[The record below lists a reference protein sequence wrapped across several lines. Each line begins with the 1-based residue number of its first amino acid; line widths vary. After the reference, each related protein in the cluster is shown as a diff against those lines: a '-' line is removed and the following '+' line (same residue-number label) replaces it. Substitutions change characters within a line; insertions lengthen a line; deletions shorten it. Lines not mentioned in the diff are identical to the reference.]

1 LNRLAKKKYNCAS
14 YREEMILLSLLR
26 RLHDEG
32 VSKEEKSLIKREVM
46 ALESEMG
53 LETFTDNS

>member
-1 LNRLAKKKYNCAS
+1 
-14 YREEMILLSLLR
+14 MLLSLVR
-26 RLHDEG
+26 RLHDERLTD
-32 VSKEEKSLIKREVM
+32 EEKSLIKMEIM

>member
-1 LNRLAKKKYNCAS
+1 LNRPAKRYNCAS
-14 YREEMILLSLLR
+14 YREEMMLLSLVR
-26 RLHDEG
+26 RLHDER
-32 VSKEEKSLIKREVM
+32 VSEEEKLLIKREVM

>member
-1 LNRLAKKKYNCAS
+1 MNRPAKRYNCAS
-14 YREEMILLSLLR
+14 YREEMMLLSLVR
-26 RLHDEG
+26 RLHDER
-32 VSKEEKSLIKREVM
+32 VSEEEKLLIKREVM

>member
-1 LNRLAKKKYNCAS
+1 
-14 YREEMILLSLLR
+14 MMLLSLLR

-32 VSKEEKSLIKREVM
+32 VSEEEKSLIKKEVM

>member
-1 LNRLAKKKYNCAS
+1 
-14 YREEMILLSLLR
+14 MMLLSLVR
-26 RLHDEG
+26 RLHDER
-32 VSKEEKSLIKREVM
+32 VSEEEKLLIKREVM

>member
-1 LNRLAKKKYNCAS
+1 MNRPVKKKYNCAS
-14 YREEMILLSLLR
+14 YREEMMLLSLLR
-26 RLHDEG
+26 RFHDEG
-32 VSKEEKSLIKREVM
+32 VSQEEKSLIKKQVM